1 MSRIRKDPLRELTE
15 EERKMLIEMERSQSE
30 AASYVARAKI
40 LLAVAEGKSYSEAA
54 QAAGRKS
61 NDAVSQLVSRFN
73 REGLA
78 ALAPRHGGGAQAVY
92 GPKERERIL
101 QEVRRQPEPAQD
113 GTATWSLAML
123 QRALRQ
129 ATDGLPQVSTY
140 TIWTTLQDAG
150 LSWQQSRTWCDTGQ
164 VKRRRKSGVATVTD
178 PDTEAKKR

>member
-1 MSRIRKDPLRELTE
+1 
-15 EERKMLIEMERSQSE
+15 MLIEMERSQSE